1 MDWEIFKLSLAQR
14 DLSGLDSEF
23 TLSTKRLVSLFKAD
37 GAHLNKWWVMTPV
50 EWICPCCRRK
60 KSEIVRL
67 NKNNFLSCQLHEHHD
82 HMKEVVKS
90 LFEEFSTKKKIIV
103 ADALSERFAIKTAF
117 SLSAYDNTVICSDCN
132 KADADAK
139 RLVKC
144 HRFFSFSPM
153 EISEFIHIACNR
165 EHQINFEAAKKVW
178 ERVEPVFNIRM
189 DMARKFA
196 TIAAEKQDW
205 YQPSQK
211 TAKQTE
217 TLARHF
223 FRINGLLEFDQYW
236 PESLLYN
243 TEVFKGTANSWRMKK
258 RVVAKREPTLNEISH
273 LSSTRGKYWN
283 RYDERWVCPC
293 CKRVKIECVRA
304 SKKNPWVL
312 EIKKVPLFNSEK
324 KAVDYDSAA
333 MCADCIDS
341 VIHLGREALILAGS
355 DVAFPSSIITLQEL
369 SSVIVPRPHSKHIFR
384 NDLIDEI
391 LPMIIERCTKF
402 FRASKNS

>member
-1 MDWEIFKLSLAQR
+1 MDWETFKLSLAQR
-14 DLSGLDSEF
+14 DLTGLDSEF
-23 TLSTKRLVSLFKAD
+23 TFSTKRLVSLFKAD

-50 EWICPCCRRK
+50 EWVCPCCRRK

-90 LFEEFSTKKKIIV
+90 LFEEFSTKKKVIV

-144 HRFFSFSPM
+144 HKFFSFSPK
-153 EISEFIHIACNR
+153 EISEFIYVTSNR
-165 EHQINFEAAKKVW
+165 EHQINIEAAKKVW
-178 ERVEPVFNIRM
+178 ARAEPVFKIRL
-189 DMARKFA
+189 DLAEKFA
-196 TIAAEKQDW
+196 IIAAEKQDW
-205 YQPSQK
+205 YQPSEK
-211 TAKQTE
+211 TAKQIE
-217 TLARHF
+217 TSAKYF

-243 TEVFKGTANSWRMKK
+243 TEVFKGAVNSWRMKINPIAK
-258 RVVAKREPTLNEISH
+258 NKPTSNEVAH

-283 RYDERWVCPC
+283 RYDEIWMCPC
-293 CKRVKIECVRA
+293 CKRVKYQCVRA

-312 EIKKVPLFNSEK
+312 EIKKVPLFNPDK
-324 KAVDYDSAA
+324 NNIDYEDMA
-333 MCADCIDS
+333 MCADCVDTAIN
-341 VIHLGREALILAGS
+341 LGREVLSMANLNSI
-355 DVAFPSSIITLQEL
+355 FPSSVITLEEL
-369 SSVIVPRPHSKHIFR
+369 TSVIIPRPHSMHAFK
-384 NDLIDEI
+384 NSLIDKI
-391 LPMIIERCTKF
+391 LPLIINRYTDF
-402 FRASKNS
+402 IKNG

>member
-1 MDWEIFKLSLAQR
+1 MDWGIFKHSLAQR
-14 DLSGLDSEF
+14 DLVGLDSEF

-50 EWICPCCRRK
+50 DWICPCCRRR

-90 LFEEFSTKKKIIV
+90 LFEELSTKKKVIV

-144 HRFFSFSPM
+144 HKFFSFSPA
-153 EISEFIHIACNR
+153 EISEFINVASNR
-165 EHQINFEAAKKVW
+165 EHQINRDAAKKVW
-178 ERVEPVFNIRM
+178 ERVEPIFNIRM

-205 YQPSQK
+205 YQPSEK

-217 TLARHF
+217 TSARHF
-223 FRINGLLEFDQYW
+223 FRLNGLLEFEQYW

-243 TEVFKGTANSWRMKK
+243 TEVFKGTANSWRMKNNPI
-258 RVVAKREPTLNEISH
+258 AKRRPTSNEVAH

-283 RYDERWVCPC
+283 RYDDFWICPC
-293 CKRVKIECVRA
+293 CKRIKYQCVRA
-304 SKKNPWVL
+304 SKNNPWIL
-312 EIKKVPLFNSEK
+312 EIKRVPLFIPDENKIEHNSM
-324 KAVDYDSAA
+324 A
-333 MCADCIDS
+333 MCADCVDS
-341 VIHLGREALILAGS
+341 AINLGREILRMSGLNTS
-355 DVAFPSSIITLQEL
+355 FPSSVISLEEL
-369 SSVIVPRPHSKHIFR
+369 SSVIIPREHSKHAFK
-384 NDLIDEI
+384 NDLIDEM
-391 LPMIIERCTKF
+391 LPSIIDRCIGF
-402 FRASKNS
+402 FKCN

>member
-1 MDWEIFKLSLAQR
+1 MDWEIFKFSLAQR
-14 DLSGLDSEF
+14 DLTGLDSEF

-90 LFEEFSTKKKIIV
+90 LFEEFSTKRKIIV

-144 HRFFSFSPM
+144 HQFFSFSPT
-153 EISEFIHIACNR
+153 EISEFILAASNR
-165 EHQINFEAAKKVW
+165 EHQINVEAAKKVW

-205 YQPSQK
+205 YQPSEK

-217 TLARHF
+217 TLAKHF

-243 TEVFKGTANSWRMKK
+243 TDIFKGATNSWRMKNNP
-258 RVVAKREPTLNEISH
+258 VAKRKPSSNEVAH

-283 RYDERWVCPC
+283 RYDELWTCPC
-293 CKRVKIECVRA
+293 CKRIKYQCVRA

-312 EIKKVPLFNSEK
+312 EIKRVPLFIPDENK
-324 KAVDYDSAA
+324 IDYDNMA
-333 MCADCIDS
+333 MCADCVDS
-341 VIHLGREALILAGS
+341 AINLGREVLNMS
-355 DVAFPSSIITLQEL
+355 DFKISFPSSVISLEEL
-369 SSVIVPRPHSKHIFR
+369 SSVIIPRPHSKHAF
-384 NDLIDEI
+384 NNELIDKM
-391 LPMIIERCTKF
+391 LPSIIDRCTISLKI
-402 FRASKNS
+402 S